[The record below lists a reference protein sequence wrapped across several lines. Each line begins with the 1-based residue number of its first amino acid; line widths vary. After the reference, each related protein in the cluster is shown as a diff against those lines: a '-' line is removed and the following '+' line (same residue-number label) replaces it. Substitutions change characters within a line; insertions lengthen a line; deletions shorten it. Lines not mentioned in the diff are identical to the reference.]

1 MDITRGAKMPEDDD
15 ELAALRKRKLMEL
28 QSQQTQMAMAH
39 EQQQAMESQKQ
50 SILRGIMTPDA
61 RERLGRVKTAYPEV
75 VAEIER
81 ELVMLASSGRLSQ
94 KIDDDTMKNLLAKMM
109 PKKHDI
115 KIVRRGRESHH

>member
-1 MDITRGAKMPEDDD
+1 MEITRGSKMPEDDD
-15 ELAALRKRKLMEL
+15 ELAELRKRKLLEMQAQ
-28 QSQQTQMAMAH
+28 QSQMVQVQ

-50 SILRGIMTPDA
+50 AILRGIMTPDA

-94 KIDDDTMKNLLAKMM
+94 KIDDETMKNLLAKMM

-115 KIVRRGRESHH
+115 KIIRRGRDSHH

>member
-1 MDITRGAKMPEDDD
+1 MEITRGAKMPEDDD

-28 QSQQTQMAMAH
+28 QSQQTQMAMVQ
-39 EQQQAMESQKQ
+39 EQQHAMESQKQ

-81 ELVMLASSGRLSQ
+81 ELVMLASSGRLAQ
-94 KIDDDTMKNLLAKMM
+94 KIDDETMKNLLAKMM

-115 KIVRRGRESHH
+115 KIVRRGRDSH